1 MGRLKQLFSRTEV
14 QYVGIPVYLAIATG
28 WLYISERSVTPFLM
42 LLFTLLLLYYAT
54 KIPSKFRFFIGFIT
68 MVVLLPMVAG
78 DNRYYMDVATQVGIY
93 VAMALGLNIVVGFAG
108 LLDLGYVAFFACGA
122 YAYAIFSTDQ
132 ASQFIPAALMHFPL
146 SGEWFWGFLFIG
158 LFLAAIFGVLLGL
171 PVLKVKGDYLAIVT
185 LGFGEIIRI
194 VFNNLDKPINITN
207 GPKGITPVAAPELFG
222 IQMNTPIYFYF
233 IILVVIAIIVL
244 VNKRLENSRLGR
256 SWIAIRE
263 DELAAQAMGIPL
275 VRTKLLAFATG
286 ASFAGIVGVI
296 FAAKQTYIDP
306 TSFTIMESIGILVM
320 VILGGSGNIAGVIL
334 GAALVTVLQVQVL
347 KEFSNWLN
355 ELRMLGIIDI
365 PDQLDPSKF
374 QRLIFGVLLI
384 LFALYRP
391 KGLIPAKRRKID
403 LDELDRK
410 SESIRQTGI
419 VKESSAKSKQEVMA
433 DGTS

>member
-1 MGRLKQLFSRTEV
+1 MGQIKQLFSRATV
-14 QYVGIPVYLAIATG
+14 QYAGIILYVAVATG
-28 WLYISERSVTPFLM
+28 WLYYSERSVTPFLM
-42 LLFTLLLLYYAT
+42 LLFSLLLLYYA
-54 KIPSKFRFFIGFIT
+54 SKVPGKVKFLIGFIA
-68 MVVLLPMVAG
+68 MVVLLPLVAG
-78 DNRYYMDVATQVGIY
+78 DNRYYMEVATQVGIY

-108 LLDLGYVAFFACGA
+108 LLDLGYVAFFASGA
-122 YAYAIFSTDQ
+122 YVYAIFSTTQ
-132 ASQFIPAALMHFPL
+132 ASHFIPASLIHFPL
-146 SGEWFWGFLFIG
+146 SGMWFWPFLIVG
-158 LFLAAIFGVLLGL
+158 LLIAAVFGILLGL

-207 GPKGITPVAAPELFG
+207 GPQGITPITAPELFG
-222 IQMNTPIYFYF
+222 VKMDSPYYFYF
-233 IILVVIAIIVL
+233 IVLVVIAIIVV

-296 FAAKQTYIDP
+296 FAAKQTFIDP
-306 TSFTIMESIGILVM
+306 TSFTMMESIGILVM
-320 VILGGSGNIAGVIL
+320 VILGGNGSIAGVIL

-355 ELRMLGIIDI
+355 ELRVAGLINI
-365 PDQLDPSKF
+365 PNQLDPSKF
-374 QRLIFGVLLI
+374 QRLIFGILLI

-391 KGLIPAKRRKID
+391 NGLIPARRKKLDID
-403 LDELDRK
+403 K
-410 SESIRQTGI
+410 I
-419 VKESSAKSKQEVMA
+419 SKQSEVSDSGILA
-433 DGTS
+433 ENKDHQEVAG